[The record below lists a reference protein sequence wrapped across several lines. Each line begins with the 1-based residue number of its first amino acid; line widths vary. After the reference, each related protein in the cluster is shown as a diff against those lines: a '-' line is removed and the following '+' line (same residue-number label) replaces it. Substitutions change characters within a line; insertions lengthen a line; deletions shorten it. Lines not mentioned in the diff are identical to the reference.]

1 MAMNVPDDFRSLENT
16 GEFGS
21 PIVGAGGM
29 TYSAFMSIG
38 EGGMA
43 RALLAQAR
51 GPSGFEKLVVLKT
64 IRKNALSNPE
74 VRRLFAAEARL
85 CAQLNHPNLVQVY
98 DVDLDAES
106 PCLVMEYLEGKSLQ
120 EVMQRDALSQPMLL
134 AICLEVL
141 AGLNYAHELRGF
153 DGQLMNVIHRDVS
166 PHNVLVTYEGAAKV
180 LDFGIAKMAGAVSD
194 TVTEEVKGKLSYM
207 APEQLL
213 GSGVDRRADV
223 FAVGVMLWEI
233 AVGRRMWDGVSE
245 PALMHRLATGDI
257 PPVPDDSGVEP
268 RLAEI
273 IGKATAADLEERYQ
287 SALELRV
294 DLDQFLS
301 SMGRRPT
308 MREVGETLADA
319 YAEDREKTASRIR
332 LALSHR
338 EATMTPPPH
347 DLSDTAPSR
356 TGLLVLLVAALFAV
370 GAVFWVFF
378 DREPASGERTE
389 TATEILL
396 EEDGGDTTDSR
407 TGPAGRRSV
416 EEAAPSARHPSTGE
430 SSLSP
435 DHPPPSED
443 TSDEDGQEGSD
454 ESGAARSS
462 DPVSPRPRPTT
473 TRPRP
478 VPRTGPPPPTKVAPV
493 PANQADC
500 DPPFYFKDGIKT
512 YRPECL

>member
-1 MAMNVPDDFRSLENT
+1 MAMNVPDDLRSLDNT
-16 GEFGS
+16 GDFGS
-21 PIVGAGGM
+21 PVVGAGGM
-29 TYSAFMSIG
+29 TYTAFMSIG

-64 IRKNALSNPE
+64 IRKNALNNPE

-120 EVMQRDALSQPMLL
+120 DILLQEALPRPMLL

-257 PPVPDDSGVEP
+257 PQIPEGSGVEP

-273 IGKATAADLEERYQ
+273 ISKATAADPEERYQ
-287 SALELRV
+287 SALKLRV
-294 DLDQFLS
+294 DLDQFLT

-308 MREVGETLADA
+308 MREVGETLAA
-319 YAEDREKTASRIR
+319 LYAEDREKTASRIR
-332 LALSHR
+332 LTLSHR
-338 EATMTPPPH
+338 EATMPPPPN
-347 DLSDTAPSR
+347 DVSDRTPSR
-356 TGLLVLLVAALFAV
+356 SGLLVLLVAVVFAG
-370 GAVFWVFF
+370 GAVLWVFLN
-378 DREPASGERTE
+378 RESASGHTKE
-389 TATEILL
+389 TATKDLL
-396 EEDGGDTTDSR
+396 EENQRNTTEDRAGSR
-407 TGPAGRRSV
+407 SG
-416 EEAAPSARHPSTGE
+416 EEGALSARQPSAGE
-430 SSLSP
+430 PPLVSA
-435 DHPPPSED
+435 DPPSSED
-443 TSDEDGQEGSD
+443 APNEDGPEGSG
-454 ESGAARSS
+454 EANSVRISKPPA
-462 DPVSPRPRPTT
+462 PRPQPATVRSH
-473 TRPRP
+473 P
-478 VPRTGPPPPTKVAPV
+478 VPRTAPSPQTKAAPA
-493 PANQADC
+493 PQGQADC
-500 DPPFYFKDGIKT
+500 NPPFYFKDGIKT
-512 YRPECL
+512 YRTECL